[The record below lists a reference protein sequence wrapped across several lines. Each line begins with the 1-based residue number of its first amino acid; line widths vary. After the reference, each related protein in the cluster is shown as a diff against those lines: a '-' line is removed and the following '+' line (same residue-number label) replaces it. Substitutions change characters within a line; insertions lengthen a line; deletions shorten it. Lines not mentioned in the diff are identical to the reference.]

1 MAFDEKLAVRV
12 RLALTGEPVSQKKM
26 VGGLCFMVRGHMC
39 IGVDKNRRMVR
50 VGADA
55 HERALKLKHAV
66 PMDFTGRPIRGFVF
80 VEPAGCANQRAV
92 DAWVRRGLAF
102 VTSLAPKSR

>member
-1 MAFDEKLAVRV
+1 MAFDEKLAARV
-12 RLALTGEPVSQKKM
+12 RLALTGEPVSEKKM

-39 IGVDKNRRMVR
+39 IRVDKNRLMVR

-66 PMDFTGRPIRGFVF
+66 PMDFIGRAMRGFIF
-80 VEPAGCANQRAV
+80 VEPAGCTTQRGV